1 MAHRG
6 SERAASPAVVL
17 TALCGNVTRGGE
29 TCREFGVVADPLVEF
44 FSGRRCSRCR
54 DSTPWRVLFLLNSS

>member
-17 TALCGNVTRGGE
+17 TASCGHVTRGGE

-44 FSGRRCSRCR
+44 FQGGGVVDVGTVRHGEFFF
-54 DSTPWRVLFLLNSS
+54 VE

>member
-44 FSGRRCSRCR
+44 FQGGGVVDVGTVRHGEFCF
-54 DSTPWRVLFLLNSS
+54 VE